1 MNGAL
6 DAFRAYRNSNN
17 YLTDIMKN
25 ITVIGTGYV
34 GLVSGA
40 GISDFGHQVSCVDID
55 ESKIASLKKG
65 EIPIYEQGLE
75 SLVKRNVDANRLTFS
90 SDVSNAIK
98 DADVV
103 FIAVGT
109 PQDDEG
115 NADISA
121 VLKVAETIGSSLN
134 GYKVICTKS
143 TVPIGTGRKVIE
155 AINKTSGPSAQFD
168 YVSNPEFLREG
179 AAVRDFTHPD
189 RVVIGADSQKAFDF
203 MKDVYHPLYVNET
216 PVLHTNIET
225 AEMIKY
231 ACNAF
236 LALKISYINEIA
248 NFCEEVGADVFNVAQ
263 GMGLDGRISPK
274 FLHPGPGY
282 GGSCF
287 PKDTNA
293 LASQA
298 EAAGVPLQ
306 TIRGAIDANGIQ
318 QNRMVQ
324 KLRRLMEGSF
334 ENKIIAVLGLS
345 FKPQTD
351 DIRESPAIPMIR
363 SLLEEKASVKAFDPV
378 SNDNMKSIFPNVE
391 FLQDVNSAV
400 ADADAAVIMT
410 DWNEF
415 RGMDISR
422 ITSLMKTPIILDTRN
437 ILNTDELDS
446 SGVIYDNVGRKKT
459 NA

>member
-1 MNGAL
+1 M
-6 DAFRAYRNSNN
+6 
-17 YLTDIMKN
+17 
-25 ITVIGTGYV
+25 
-34 GLVSGA
+34 
-40 GISDFGHQVSCVDID
+40 
-55 ESKIASLKKG
+55 
-65 EIPIYEQGLE
+65 
-75 SLVKRNVDANRLTFS
+75 
-90 SDVSNAIK
+90 
-98 DADVV
+98 
-103 FIAVGT
+103 
-109 PQDDEG
+109 
-115 NADISA
+115 
-121 VLKVAETIGSSLN
+121 
-134 GYKVICTKS
+134 
-143 TVPIGTGRKVIE
+143 
-155 AINKTSGPSAQFD
+155 
-168 YVSNPEFLREG
+168 REG

-263 GMGLDGRISPK
+263 AMGLDGRISPK

-391 FLQDVNSAV
+391 FLQDINSAV

>member
-1 MNGAL
+1 
-6 DAFRAYRNSNN
+6 
-17 YLTDIMKN
+17 MKN

-263 GMGLDGRISPK
+263 AMGLDGRISPK

-391 FLQDVNSAV
+391 FLQDINSAV